1 MSGPRADRR
10 SAPSLSGCP
19 AHTGHQNQ
27 AVPVAECRPLVVAL
41 RHDVDFPHP
50 REGLTIMA
58 SKRLDIQAG
67 AVDAA
72 AEGSINAAKS
82 LVQIAGESAVGA
94 LSAAQVTAVSN
105 PFDLAAAELMLEL
118 RAAVAAAEALIQ
130 ERTGIVTTSS
140 TSGFEALSAMD
151 EANRARLEQL

>member
-1 MSGPRADRR
+1 
-10 SAPSLSGCP
+10 
-19 AHTGHQNQ
+19 
-27 AVPVAECRPLVVAL
+27 
-41 RHDVDFPHP
+41 
-50 REGLTIMA
+50 MA